1 MNDCFAFLW
10 RETIFDIDGVKMN
23 HHHFLVL
30 MIIISLSYEDV
41 KLITHQFV
49 QTMMRMILLQ
59 RRESLY
65 CTNAIKETYIVDFGG
80 KKIGKTYPFLQII
93 RKYAILTS
101 YLVTWF
107 HKLRLKQKIVKG
119 ILHKIH
125 CYIHISFEWIFQQK
139 VMIQW

>member
-59 RRESLY
+59 RIESLY
-65 CTNAIKETYIVDFGG
+65 CYKCDKSDLHRWFRREENW
-80 KKIGKTYPFLQII
+80 KTHPFLQII

-101 YLVTWF
+101 YLITWF
-107 HKLRLKQKIVKG
+107 HKLRLKQEVVKG
-119 ILHKIH
+119 IFHKIG
-125 CYIHISFEWIFQQK
+125 CYIHMRYEWIFQK
-139 VMIQW
+139 R